1 MVSFKGN
8 LFFIR
13 IHKCTIFIAAD
24 VIYGRNKHLKNT
36 TGNVNPRNKRDH
48 GIPTS
53 VNKEMILSIV
63 R

>member
-13 IHKCTIFIAAD
+13 IQKCRILITAE
-24 VIYGRNKHLKNT
+24 VIYGRKKHLKNT
-36 TGNVNPRNKRDH
+36 TGKVNPRNKRDH